1 VKLRAAMVSL
11 VLPALTVGLLSC
23 SGPAQPPRT
32 AQFQQLPDWRGYW
45 VSAVNDVDISG
56 YPVAGTAG
64 FNLQL
69 IGFQPGVPWKQGH
82 VAAAQADMARL
93 FPQGDGQRKGTG
105 WGYPLM
111 MELVPPT
118 QFLVTPE
125 ETLVIN
131 SYRDTRHVYTDGR
144 AHPPAEDRWPTPWG
158 DSIGHWEGDTLV
170 IDTVSVQQPNVILI
184 SNILAGVADPPRF
197 GMPPLSDQAHYVE
210 RLRKTGPD
218 SMELTMTI
226 EDPVTLAS
234 PWVVKLAYKRATGMD
249 RMFHEAFQNDRS
261 VPDGSS
267 ATIAP
272 AGK

>member
-1 VKLRAAMVSL
+1 MNTLRILASL
-11 VLPALTVGLLSC
+11 MLPVLAGGLSSC
-23 SGPAQPPRT
+23 SRQAVDPRA
-32 AQFQQLPDWRGYW
+32 AQFQKLPDWRGYW

-69 IGFQPGVPWKQGH
+69 IGFGPGVPWKEGH
-82 VAAAQADMARL
+82 VAEAQAELARV
-93 FPQGDGQRKGTG
+93 FPKGDGQRKGTG
-105 WGYPLM
+105 WGYPIM

-125 ETLVIN
+125 ETLIIN

-158 DSIGHWEGDTLV
+158 DSVGHWEGDTLV

-184 SNILAGVADPPRF
+184 SNFLAGVANPPRF
-197 GMPPLSDQAHYVE
+197 GMPPLSDKAHYVE
-210 RLRKTGPD
+210 RLRKTGAD
-218 SMELTMTI
+218 SMEMEMTI
-226 EDPVTLAS
+226 DDPDTLAK
-234 PWVVKLAYKRATGMD
+234 PWVVKLAYKRAAAMD

-261 VPDGSS
+261 VADGDS

-272 AGK
+272 PKN

>member
-1 VKLRAAMVSL
+1 MKAPRLLLCLLLPVLAAGV
-11 VLPALTVGLLSC
+11 SC
-23 SGPAQPPRT
+23 SRQAADPRVVR
-32 AQFQQLPDWRGYW
+32 FQQLPDWRGYW

-69 IGFQPGVPWKQGH
+69 IGFGPGVPWKEGH
-82 VAAAQADMARL
+82 VAEAQAQLARV
-93 FPQGDGQRKGTG
+93 FPKGDGQRKGTG
-105 WGYPLM
+105 WGYPIM

-125 ETLVIN
+125 ETLIIN

-144 AHPPAEDRWPTPWG
+144 AHPPEQDRWPTPWG

-170 IDTVSVQQPNVILI
+170 IDTVSVQQPNVILM
-184 SNILAGVADPPRF
+184 SNLLAGGPGAPRF
-197 GMPPLSDQAHYVE
+197 GLLPPLSEQAHYIE
-210 RLRKTGPD
+210 RLRRSGPD
-218 SMELTMTI
+218 SMEMQMTI
-226 EDPVTLAS
+226 EDPQTLVK
-234 PWVVKLAYKRATGMD
+234 PWVVKLAYKRAAAMD

-261 VPDGSS
+261 VPDGDS

-272 AGK
+272 PKN